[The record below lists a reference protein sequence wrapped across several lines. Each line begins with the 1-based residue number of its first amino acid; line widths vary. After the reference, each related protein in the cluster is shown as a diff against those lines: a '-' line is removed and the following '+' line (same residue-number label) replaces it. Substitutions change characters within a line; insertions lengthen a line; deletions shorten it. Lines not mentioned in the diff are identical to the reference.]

1 MSGPSTLEGSARPMT
16 RTPEQQWQ
24 AMAEEARMG
33 TLSRRRIAVL
43 LEEGFED
50 LEFWVTV
57 MRLREE
63 QADVTV
69 IGTQAARQYH
79 GKHGLEASS
88 DVAAKEVSGDDFE
101 AVVVPGG

>member
-1 MSGPSTLEGSARPMT
+1 MT

-69 IGTQAARQYH
+69 IADSRRSPASFARRTSR
-79 GKHGLEASS
+79 GRSS
-88 DVAAKEVSGDDFE
+88 A
-101 AVVVPGG
+101 